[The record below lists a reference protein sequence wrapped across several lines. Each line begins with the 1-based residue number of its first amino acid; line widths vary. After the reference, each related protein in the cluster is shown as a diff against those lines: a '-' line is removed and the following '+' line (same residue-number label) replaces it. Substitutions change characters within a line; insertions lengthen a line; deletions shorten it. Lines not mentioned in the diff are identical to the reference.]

1 MQSHNFKIDVSP
13 QFFEGAKVE
22 KSKQKYIAMIKLGPA
37 GAGKLYAE
45 IMKWKKMPLD
55 GVTLEEAYQVF
66 GEWDFAV
73 LFQADTNE
81 NALHFVGD
89 IVRQIEGVASMST
102 VPISPI
108 RKWSEV

>member
-1 MQSHNFKIDVSP
+1 ML
-13 QFFEGAKVE
+13 AKHI
-22 KSKQKYIAMIKLGPA
+22 QKYFSMIKLGPA
-37 GAGKLYAE
+37 GAGKLYDE
-45 IMKWKKMPLD
+45 IMKWEKKPIE

-73 LFQADTNE
+73 LFNADSND

-89 IVRQIEGVASMST
+89 IVRYIDGVAAVST

-108 RKWSEV
+108 RNFQTS